1 VALPLTPPRPRR
13 RPAWIAQIVGIVLVV
28 TVWWF
33 VTSVLKLWPAF
44 IMPPPQAVLEE
55 FSYGLFGEA
64 PGGRLAQS
72 ILNSLRRVATG
83 YATALV
89 IGLALGV
96 LLASSRSLRETVGG
110 WLTAIQSIPSIAFVP
125 LAILWFGLNERAV
138 LFVVILEGLIPVAL
152 AVSAAIQ
159 NVPPAWITAGRTL
172 GARGVRL
179 YTKVLL
185 PASVPHL
192 ATGARLAWSFS
203 WRALIGAELLTSN
216 PGLGQAL
223 ETGRNTANMALVLA
237 TLIVVGVL
245 GGLFDL
251 LLRRLES
258 RVRRDHGLEVST

>member
-1 VALPLTPPRPRR
+1 M
-13 RPAWIAQIVGIVLVV
+13 WMAQIVGILAVLF
-28 TVWWF
+28 VWWL
-33 VTSVLKLWPAF
+33 VTDVLKVWPAY
-44 IMPPPQAVLEE
+44 ILPPPEAVLEE

-64 PGGRLAQS
+64 PGGRLTQS
-72 ILNSLRRVATG
+72 ILNSLRRVAIG
-83 YATALV
+83 YVVA
-89 IGLALGV
+89 LALGV
-96 LLASSRSLRETVGG
+96 LIGTLLASSRALRETVGG

-152 AVSAAIQ
+152 AVSAALQ

-172 GARGVRL
+172 GARGLRL

-192 ATGARLAWSFS
+192 ATGARLAWSFA

-237 TLIVVGVL
+237 TLVVVGAL

-251 LLRRLES
+251 ALRRVET
-258 RVRRDHGLEVST
+258 RVRRDYGLETAL